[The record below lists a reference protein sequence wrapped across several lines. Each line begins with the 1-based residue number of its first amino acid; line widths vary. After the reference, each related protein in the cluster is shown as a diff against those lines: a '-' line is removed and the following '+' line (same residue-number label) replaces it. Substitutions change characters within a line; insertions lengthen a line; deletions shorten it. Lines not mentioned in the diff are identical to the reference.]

1 MAERNDPPKLADSHE
16 LIITRLLDVPRAL
29 AFRVWTSPAHLVRW
43 WGPRDSSGRDFT
55 TPSCE
60 IDFRPGG
67 HYRICIRSP
76 KGQDI
81 WQRGTYREIVQ
92 PERLSFTFAW
102 EKDGVADTVTL
113 IEVSFDEQGAEKTL
127 MRFRQSGLPTAKSR
141 DEHQLGWEMFAD
153 RLATYLDTGDFT

>member
-1 MAERNDPPKLADSHE
+1 MAERNDAAKLADAHE
-16 LIITRLLDVPRAL
+16 LIITRLLNVPRAL
-29 AFRVWTSPAHLVRW
+29 AFSVWTSPEHLVRW

-76 KGQDI
+76 KGQDL
-81 WQRGTYREIVQ
+81 WQRGTYREIVE

-102 EKDGVADTVTL
+102 ENDGVADAITL
-113 IEVSFDEQGAEKTL
+113 IEVSFDEQGADKTL
-127 MRFRQSGLPTAKSR
+127 MRFRQSGLPTATSR
-141 DEHQLGWEMFAD
+141 DEHLVGWEQFAD
-153 RLATYLDTGDFT
+153 RLAAYLDKGDFT